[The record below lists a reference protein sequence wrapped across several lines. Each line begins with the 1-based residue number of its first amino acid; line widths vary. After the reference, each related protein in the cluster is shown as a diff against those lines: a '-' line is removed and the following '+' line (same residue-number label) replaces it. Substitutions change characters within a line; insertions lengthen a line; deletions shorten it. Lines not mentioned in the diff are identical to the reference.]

1 MSTQTLKVK
10 AVLFIVYYAK
20 YKQFSIGDT
29 SFDYTLPQSPLD
41 GQNFTFIYRG
51 FGGM

>member
-10 AVLFIVYYAK
+10 SVLFIIYCAK

-29 SFDYTLPQSPLD
+29 SFDCSSSVA
-41 GQNFTFIYRG
+41 
-51 FGGM
+51 FGWS